1 MKQLYKIV
9 LQLITKHQDRPRMVR
24 LSNEFVPIDPAVWNA
39 DMDVSI
45 NVALGRGTDTER
57 MMMMRQIGEMQKE
70 AIQQMGPVNPLTD
83 MVKLSNT
90 LKAMTELAGFKDASQ
105 FWSDPTK
112 FTPPPK
118 EDKPDINEQLINV
131 QIQQIQADIQKKA
144 AELELERQKMV
155 MNDDRQRD
163 ELDAELY
170 VKAQELQAKYGT
182 QLNVEKIRSELAIN
196 REVMKAQSEIIKSGI
211 DGEE

>member
-1 MKQLYKIV
+1 
-9 LQLITKHQDRPRMVR
+9 MVR

-39 DMDVSI
+39 NMDVSI

-57 MMMMRQIGEMQKE
+57 MMMLRQIGEMQKE
-70 AIQQMGPVNPLTD
+70 AMSTMGPVNPLTD
-83 MVKLSNT
+83 MNKLANT
-90 LKAMTELAGFKDASQ
+90 MKSMTELAGFKDASQ
-105 FWSDPTK
+105 FWSDPAQ
-112 FTPPPK
+112 FTPPPPD
-118 EDKPDINEQLINV
+118 DKPDINEQLIQV
-131 QIQQIQADIQKKA
+131 QIQQIEADIQKKA

-211 DGEE
+211 DGED